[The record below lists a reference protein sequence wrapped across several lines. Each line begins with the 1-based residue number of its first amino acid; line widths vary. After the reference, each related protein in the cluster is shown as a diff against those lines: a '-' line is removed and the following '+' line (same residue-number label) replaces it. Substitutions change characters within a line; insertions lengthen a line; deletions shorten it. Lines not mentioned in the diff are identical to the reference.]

1 MVALTAE
8 GMMRALETRLAKE
21 QERLDEERFDRIHDN
36 LIRLHEHCICLF
48 KEHFEAVDQEFE
60 RIKCS
65 RPDHGYYY
73 RFVSEESVDP
83 SFREEAEQAFE
94 IATAELDLTDLPLK
108 IRWFDNFADQDQ
120 LRQDFRAGD
129 LDIFSERKGLR
140 GFVSWTSVLEH
151 GSVNLA
157 SQWHNSPAAR
167 VVAHELKHVQQRREH
182 GSNEVPMA
190 GNGERELDA
199 DNYAADFWERHK
211 AKFRPWLA

>member
-21 QERLDEERFDRIHDN
+21 QERLDEQRLDRIHDN

-60 RIKCS
+60 RRKRS

-73 RFVSEESVDP
+73 RFVSEETVDP
-83 SFREEAEQAFE
+83 GFRAEAEEAFQ
-94 IATAELDLTDLPLK
+94 IAITELNLTDLPLK
-108 IRWFDNFADQDQ
+108 IRWFDNFGDQAQ
-120 LRQDFRAGD
+120 LCRDFRAGD
-129 LDIFSERKGLR
+129 LDIFSEVQGYR
-140 GFVSWTSVLEH
+140 GFISWTSVLEH
-151 GSVNLA
+151 GNVNLA

-167 VVAHELKHVQQRREH
+167 VVAHELRHVWQRREH
-182 GSNEVPMA
+182 GSNDVPTS

-199 DNYAADFWERHK
+199 DNFAANFWERHK